1 MRGRKLRLTL
11 VAVVILSLFLRLFNL
26 NSLFHFTMDE
36 ELVAFRA
43 LGLFS
48 YHRPFLIG
56 GISPLQI
63 HLPPYFYYLASLL
76 LWPFKFN
83 PAGWGVSGALLGG
96 ITTVVLFGFAR
107 RLTNAR
113 TALIAA
119 ALYATSQAAVF
130 ADRHFWPLSL
140 NPLLTLLSLIF
151 LKSKNYW
158 ALIATLVLAITADPS
173 NLPLAL
179 VMAGV
184 AIWRNYAKWK
194 QIGKPFLTGA
204 LVFLTP
210 LILFDLRHQG
220 ENVKGIVKLFS
231 RVAGQ
236 GLSLNGLADGLLLL
250 PKTLTRFWWTG
261 QTKVVEMLSY
271 CYPNAQFRQ
280 QVPLVLLMLSIA
292 ILILVWRKLPPVLHY
307 LFIAYAA
314 GLGLF
319 GFLGYPV
326 FDHYLTGWLPLFALI
341 TALALDYLPKTLGA
355 GLAIGLIAVNLFL
368 VFQTT
373 NPYGLSYKQE
383 LVVWANRELNGQ
395 PFSLESE
402 SKCHKEN
409 GLRYLFEISG
419 NPPATSFMDGNF
431 AWLYQNPPRVET
443 PQLYLLV
450 TDKDFSVF
458 QPIISSRQFGAM
470 KALITAEPVVPA
482 D

>member
-1 MRGRKLRLTL
+1 MSRPCFSRRCAGKGEKNSGMRGRKLRLTL

-56 GISPLQI
+56 GISPLPI
-63 HLPPYFYYLASLL
+63 HLPPSFYYLASLL

-113 TALIAA
+113 TALIA
-119 ALYATSQAAVF
+119 
-130 ADRHFWPLSL
+130 
-140 NPLLTLLSLIF
+140 
-151 LKSKNYW
+151 
-158 ALIATLVLAITADPS
+158 TLVLAITADPS

-179 VMAGV
+179 VMACV

-250 PKTLTRFWWTG
+250 PKTLTQFWWTG
-261 QTKVVEMLSY
+261 QTKVVEMLGY
-271 CYPNAQFRQ
+271 CFPHAQFRQ
-280 QVPLVLLMLSIA
+280 QVPLLLLLLSVA
-292 ILILVWRKLPPVLHY
+292 ILILVWRKLPQVLHY
-307 LFIAYAA
+307 LFIVYAA

-326 FDHYLTGWLPLFALI
+326 FDHYLTGWLPLFALF

-355 GLAIGLIAVNLFL
+355 GLAIGLVVINLWQIFK
-368 VFQTT
+368 TT

-383 LVVWANRELNGQ
+383 LVVWANQQLNGR
-395 PFSLESE
+395 PFALDSD

-409 GLRYLFEISG
+409 GLRYLFELSG
-419 NPPATSFMDGNF
+419 NPPETSFMDGNF
-431 AWLYQNPPRVET
+431 GWLYKTPPGT
-443 PQLYLLV
+443 TSPQLYLLV
-450 TDKDFSVF
+450 TDKDLLIS
-458 QPIISSRQFGAM
+458 QPVIISRQFGAM

-482 D
+482 NQE